1 MILAVAFSLTTEMFV
16 SMFGNSV
23 FANMWIAICMKP
35 GAGGSTV
42 LRSLPLDLDLMK
54 NPMANLVAR
63 LPALR
68 KCMVGKH

>member
-1 MILAVAFSLTTEMFV
+1 MTLAVAFSLTTEMFV

-23 FANMWIAICMKP
+23 SANRWIAICMKS

-42 LRSLPLDLDLMK
+42 LGSSPLDLDRMK
-54 NPMANLVAR
+54 SPMPNLVAC